1 MQYRIAFTIF
11 FTILTSACN
20 NNATTQN
27 PDIQTTKIQ
36 TEKLYQ
42 ESQGD
47 EAKIQQHPKTQET
60 KLPSQQ
66 KPSIINEVKVG
77 EIISLDSIK
86 SISSFENELKE
97 ISVVEDCGGFLAQE
111 ESEYESILQYGN
123 MAVNVMDDQAV
134 VSKVIGFPDNFKF
147 NYKGLV
153 VDSNFTSKDLNYD
166 DFEIFKNELNSSQD
180 IIGIEFTDIETV
192 YDTLFSLRANNS
204 DDLFYLYFLD
214 EKAVALE
221 IIVQC

>member
-1 MQYRIAFTIF
+1 MQYRIAFTMF
-11 FTILTSACN
+11 FTILISACN

-27 PDIQTTKIQ
+27 PDVQTTKIQ

-42 ESQGD
+42 EFQGG
-47 EAKIQQHPKTQET
+47 EAKIQQHPKTQNT
-60 KLPSQQ
+60 KLPGQQ
-66 KPSIINEVKVG
+66 KPPITNEVKVG

-86 SISSFENELKE
+86 SISIFENELKE

-123 MAVNVMDDQAV
+123 MAVNVMNDQAV

-166 DFEIFKNELNSSQD
+166 DFEIFKNELNSSQE

-192 YDTLFSLRANNS
+192 YDTLFSLRENNS

-221 IIVQC
+221 IVVQC

>member
-1 MQYRIAFTIF
+1 MQYRIAFTMF
-11 FTILTSACN
+11 FTILISACN

-27 PDIQTTKIQ
+27 PDVQTTKIQ
-36 TEKLYQ
+36 TEKIYQ
-42 ESQGD
+42 EFQGG
-47 EAKIQQHPKTQET
+47 EAKIQQHPKTQNT
-60 KLPSQQ
+60 KLPGQQ
-66 KPSIINEVKVG
+66 KPPITNEVKVG

-86 SISSFENELKE
+86 SISIFENELKE

-123 MAVNVMDDQAV
+123 MAVNVMNDQAV

-166 DFEIFKNELNSSQD
+166 DFEIFKNELNSSQE

-192 YDTLFSLRANNS
+192 YDTLFSLRENNS

-221 IIVQC
+221 IVVQC

>member
-1 MQYRIAFTIF
+1 MQYRIAFTMF
-11 FTILTSACN
+11 FTILISACN

-27 PDIQTTKIQ
+27 PDVQTTKIQ

-42 ESQGD
+42 EFQGG
-47 EAKIQQHPKTQET
+47 EAKIQQHPKTQNT
-60 KLPSQQ
+60 KLPGQQ
-66 KPSIINEVKVG
+66 KPPITNEVKVG

-123 MAVNVMDDQAV
+123 MAVNVMNDQAV

-166 DFEIFKNELNSSQD
+166 DFEIFKNELNSSQE

-192 YDTLFSLRANNS
+192 YDTLFSLRENNS

-221 IIVQC
+221 IVVQC

>member
-1 MQYRIAFTIF
+1 M
-11 FTILTSACN
+11 
-20 NNATTQN
+20 
-27 PDIQTTKIQ
+27 
-36 TEKLYQ
+36 
-42 ESQGD
+42 
-47 EAKIQQHPKTQET
+47 
-60 KLPSQQ
+60 
-66 KPSIINEVKVG
+66 
-77 EIISLDSIK
+77 DSIK

-111 ESEYESILQYGN
+111 ESEYENILQYGN

-166 DFEIFKNELNSSQD
+166 DFDIFKNELDSSQE

-192 YDTLFSLRANNS
+192 YDTLFSLRGNNS

-214 EKAVALE
+214 EKAIALE

>member
-1 MQYRIAFTIF
+1 MF
-11 FTILTSACN
+11 FTILISACN

-27 PDIQTTKIQ
+27 PDVQTTKIQ

-42 ESQGD
+42 EFQGG
-47 EAKIQQHPKTQET
+47 EAKIQQHPKTQNT
-60 KLPSQQ
+60 KLPGQQ
-66 KPSIINEVKVG
+66 KPPITNEVKVG

-86 SISSFENELKE
+86 SISIFENELKE

-123 MAVNVMDDQAV
+123 MAVNVMNDQAV

-166 DFEIFKNELNSSQD
+166 DFEIFKNELNSSQE

-192 YDTLFSLRANNS
+192 YDTLFSLRENNS

-221 IIVQC
+221 IVVQC

>member
-1 MQYRIAFTIF
+1 MQYRIAFTMF
-11 FTILTSACN
+11 FTILISACN

-27 PDIQTTKIQ
+27 PDVQTTKIQ
-36 TEKLYQ
+36 TEKPYQ

-47 EAKIQQHPKTQET
+47 EAKIQQHPKNQDT

-66 KPSIINEVKVG
+66 KPPITNEVKVG

-166 DFEIFKNELNSSQD
+166 DFEIFKNELNSSQE

-204 DDLFYLYFLD
+204 DDLFYLYFLNN
-214 EKAVALE
+214 KAVALE
-221 IIVQC
+221 IIIQC